1 MSRKHSLSA
10 LVDQGKQEQ
19 NEEPKSRAA
28 YVRRGASKAMQK
40 SLVDIAESA
49 KLVSQGDVIRTLD
62 PKLCLPSIISDR
74 AFESVDEGIEQLADS
89 IKEDGQQVPILV
101 RPHPTEAG
109 FYQIAYGH
117 RRVRACLK
125 LNIDVRVAV
134 KELND
139 EELVVAQGKENA
151 ERKNLTF
158 IQRCLFAERL
168 SMTFPRAVVIS
179 AVGGGDKSIVSKLT
193 AITRKIPEDIIKA
206 IGSARG
212 VGRVKWE
219 NLAKLCD
226 DNVGDLSG
234 VRSSIAQRQNSG
246 SWDELLSHDRFQLVL
261 DLLTQ
266 TNKKRINSQVSPAV
280 NRKKTA
286 AENQSTK
293 IQNGDRFTAFV
304 RLNRKKPN
312 IELEGPEATKF
323 SSWLLDR
330 LPDLVERYEKDKQ
343 KDASA

>member
-10 LVDQGKQEQ
+10 LVGQGTVEQ
-19 NEEPKSRAA
+19 TDEPTSRAA

-49 KLVSQGDVIRTLD
+49 KLVSKGDVIRTLD
-62 PKLCLPSIISDR
+62 PKLCLPSIVSDR
-74 AFESVDEGIEQLADS
+74 AFESIDEGIEQLANS

-101 RPHPTEAG
+101 RPHPSDVG

-125 LNIDVRVAV
+125 LKIDVRVAV
-134 KELND
+134 KELTD

-168 SMTFPRAVVIS
+168 SMTFPRVVVIS

-193 AITRKIPEDIIKA
+193 AITRKIPEDIIEA

-212 VGRVKWE
+212 IGRVKWE

-246 SWDELLSHDRFQLVL
+246 SWAELLSHERFQLVV

-266 TNKKRINSQVSPAV
+266 TNKQRTIPKVSPV
-280 NRKKTA
+280 VKRGKTA
-286 AENQSTK
+286 ANAQPTK
-293 IQNGDRFTAFV
+293 IQNGDRFTAHV
-304 RLNRKKPN
+304 RLNREKPN

-323 SSWLLDR
+323 SSWLLDL

-343 KDASA
+343 KDDSA